1 MKPEKATNRQLVLFG
16 MVIVV
21 YLVLALAIPFPKNNA
36 AYWISF
42 LFGLLAV
49 GAQAYVMKTAFDKGE
64 PLRSKFYGYPIAKIG
79 VTYLAVQ
86 VVVSFLFMAMGFFFA
101 VPAWLVLVVCVL
113 IAGVFSVGFISADIM
128 RDEVE
133 RQDKQLVKDVKTMRA
148 LQSKTA
154 FIVSQC
160 TDTGLKP
167 MLRELSE
174 KFRFS
179 DPVSSDALAEIENDL
194 TATVDELQAA
204 VMENDIDS
212 AKVLC
217 AKVAATL
224 EQRNTMCKLNKM
236 NK

>member
-1 MKPEKATNRQLVLFG
+1 MEKNNNRPIILLG
-16 MVIVV
+16 IVAAV

-86 VVVSFLFMAMGFFFA
+86 VVVSFLFMTMGFFFA
-101 VPAWLVLVVCVL
+101 VPAWLALVVCVL

-154 FIVSQC
+154 FIVTQC
-160 TDTGLKP
+160 TDNGLKP

>member
-1 MKPEKATNRQLVLFG
+1 
-16 MVIVV
+16 
-21 YLVLALAIPFPKNNA
+21 
-36 AYWISF
+36 
-42 LFGLLAV
+42 
-49 GAQAYVMKTAFDKGE
+49 
-64 PLRSKFYGYPIAKIG
+64 
-79 VTYLAVQ
+79 
-86 VVVSFLFMAMGFFFA
+86 
-101 VPAWLVLVVCVL
+101 
-113 IAGVFSVGFISADIM
+113 
-128 RDEVE
+128 
-133 RQDKQLVKDVKTMRA
+133 
-148 LQSKTA
+148 
-154 FIVSQC
+154 
-160 TDTGLKP
+160 

-217 AKVAATL
+217 AKVTATL

>member
-1 MKPEKATNRQLVLFG
+1 MEKNNNRPIILLG
-16 MVIVV
+16 IVAAV
-21 YLVLALAIPFPKNNA
+21 YLVLALAIPFPKDNA

-86 VVVSFLFMAMGFFFA
+86 VVVSFLFMTMGFFFA
-101 VPAWLVLVVCVL
+101 VPAWLALVVCVL

-133 RQDKQLVKDVKTMRA
+133 RKDKQLVKDVKTMRA